1 MRGLLSM
8 TGGIAAAFA
17 EFGAA
22 TRAPELNV
30 TPRGYAL
37 PGRRFRVARAAPD
50 PDPLTRQVARRKA
63 RIAAKGRRAEDHV
76 PATPASGRARQ

>member
-8 TGGIAAAFA
+8 TGAIRAAVNVL
-17 EFGAA
+17 GAA
-22 TRAPELNV
+22 TLAPDISV

-76 PATPASGRARQ
+76 PATPASGRARL